1 MIQRYRTLQ
10 RQRRWRGEAD
20 WGTVKEKRL
29 VCQVNEGVCEGE
41 GTGDLEAAHKHLSSS
56 FSPLTSHTAY

>member
-10 RQRRWRGEAD
+10 REGRWRKEAV

-29 VCQVNEGVCEGE
+29 VCQVNGVCEGE
-41 GTGDLEAAHKHLSSS
+41 GTGDLEIAPPSA
-56 FSPLTSHTAY
+56 P

>member
-10 RQRRWRGEAD
+10 RQGRWRKEAV

-29 VCQVNEGVCEGE
+29 VCQVNDGVCEGE
-41 GTGDLEAAHKHLSSS
+41 VTGDLETAHKHLSFS
-56 FSPLTSHTAY
+56 FSPITSHTAY